1 MGKSTAASKKPGKEK
16 VKSKAKAKAKAAS
29 QPSVVQPVEDANDVS
44 IETSLA
50 SSTGWTTEGWAE
62 VSKFIT
68 ALKYKAKNPK
78 DPQAQGAQMVL
89 EDRGLDQHDPI
100 YKYIYILCDQLDLY
114 IFDWSSSWNC
124 WTPTCMKPILFSSSV
139 PLNPCPAEIQL
150 HVGRWEEGPCVQVHC
165 WRWDQGQPSAD
176 SLQYG
181 IQQLH

>member
-1 MGKSTAASKKPGKEK
+1 MNLETSA
-16 VKSKAKAKAKAAS
+16 

-89 EDRGLDQHDPI
+89 EDRGLDQHEPI
-100 YKYIYILCDQLDLY
+100 YKYIYIF
-114 IFDWSSSWNC
+114 IKFVIN
-124 WTPTCMKPILFSSSV
+124 
-139 PLNPCPAEIQL
+139 
-150 HVGRWEEGPCVQVHC
+150 
-165 WRWDQGQPSAD
+165 
-176 SLQYG
+176 
-181 IQQLH
+181 

>member
-1 MGKSTAASKKPGKEK
+1 MIYVSLQSWFWFKYKIHSAVIMGKSTAAPKKPVKEK

-29 QPSVVQPVEDANDVS
+29 QPPEPVEDAHGVS
-44 IETSLA
+44 R
-50 SSTGWTTEGWAE
+50 AE

-114 IFDWSSSWNC
+114 IFD
-124 WTPTCMKPILFSSSV
+124 
-139 PLNPCPAEIQL
+139 
-150 HVGRWEEGPCVQVHC
+150 
-165 WRWDQGQPSAD
+165 
-176 SLQYG
+176 
-181 IQQLH
+181 